1 MECDS
6 LTERL
11 PVGQS
16 RPSDES
22 ETSDAR
28 RIPAGRDHCA
38 HFAHFALYDV
48 CVVSDISLSRR
59 PLTASERD
67 QGLFA
72 MVPEL
77 DVLRGAERLGLNV
90 YVGGGPGSGKTTL
103 LRRIAYEYPRAAVF
117 ARANS
122 AESASGLLD
131 AIAEAL
137 RAPLAMRYPATDTEL
152 DVRRLEAVLSAT
164 LDDWQDEEQRP
175 RVVLVDGAS
184 DEQIRVLFGRYRDT
198 MWDLPLTWIVAGGRS
213 AAPPPSDAF
222 FDRVVRLAPW
232 PRERVRK
239 LIELRVPQW
248 PARSCDEVAS
258 ILAPATPT
266 RALLDLQALVLTGD
280 RPELLQSFADER
292 AQASRLPGR
301 LRDLYEVLNQSGPTH
316 AGDEWLL
323 EALGVS
329 RSRIV
334 HGLQELKSLGLVRAE
349 RDGRRVCYTTRLHS
363 LFSGVLGPEAAG
375 RVAADPTVAAALVES
390 FELLVDESERPQ
402 AQAR

>member
-1 MECDS
+1 M
-6 LTERL
+6 
-11 PVGQS
+11 
-16 RPSDES
+16 
-22 ETSDAR
+22 
-28 RIPAGRDHCA
+28 
-38 HFAHFALYDV
+38 
-48 CVVSDISLSRR
+48 VSDRSLSRR

-67 QGLFA
+67 QELFA

-103 LRRIAYEYPRAAVF
+103 LRRIEYEYPQLAVF

-122 AESASGLLD
+122 TESASGLLD

-137 RAPLAMRYPATDTEL
+137 TAPLAMRYSATDTEL
-152 DVRRLEAVLSAT
+152 DVRRLEIVLTGT
-164 LDDWQDEEQRP
+164 LADWEEKEQRP

-198 MWDLPLTWIVAGGRS
+198 IWDLPLTWIVAGGRS
-213 AAPPPSDAF
+213 APPQPSDAF

-232 PRERVRK
+232 PRKRVKR
-239 LIELRVPQW
+239 LVELRVPQW
-248 PARSCDEVAS
+248 PAGACDDVAA

-266 RALLDLQALVLTGD
+266 RALLDLQALVLTRD
-280 RPELLQSFADER
+280 RPELLRSFVDER

-301 LRDLYEVLNQSGPTH
+301 LRDLYEVLNQSGPTY

-323 EALGVS
+323 DALGVS

-334 HGLQELKSLGLVRAE
+334 HGLKELEAMGLVRSE
-349 RDGRRVCYTTRLHS
+349 REGRRVLYMSRLHS
-363 LFSGVLGPEAAG
+363 LLSGVLGSEAAG
-375 RVAADPTVAAALVES
+375 RVAADPTVASALVES
-390 FELLVDESERPQ
+390 FELLVGDSDHSKVHDR
-402 AQAR
+402 

>member
-1 MECDS
+1 M
-6 LTERL
+6 
-11 PVGQS
+11 
-16 RPSDES
+16 
-22 ETSDAR
+22 
-28 RIPAGRDHCA
+28 
-38 HFAHFALYDV
+38 
-48 CVVSDISLSRR
+48 VSDISLSRR

-72 MVPEL
+72 MVPEV

-103 LRRIAYEYPRAAVF
+103 LRRIEYEYPGVAVF
-117 ARANS
+117 ARADP
-122 AESASGLLD
+122 AESASGLLE
-131 AIAEAL
+131 AIAKAL
-137 RAPLAMRYPATDTEL
+137 RSPLTVEHSVTGTEL
-152 DVRRLEAVLSAT
+152 DVGLLKAALSVA
-164 LDDWQDEEQRP
+164 LRGWQDESERP
-175 RVVLVDGAS
+175 RVVLVDGAD

-198 MWDLPLTWIVAGGRS
+198 LWELPLTWIVAGRS
-213 AAPPPSDAF
+213 STPPDPSDGF
-222 FDRVVRLAPW
+222 FDRVVKLTPW
-232 PRERVRK
+232 PRERVRN

-280 RPELLQSFADER
+280 RPELLQSFVDER

-375 RVAADPTVAAALVES
+375 RVAAAPTVAAALVES